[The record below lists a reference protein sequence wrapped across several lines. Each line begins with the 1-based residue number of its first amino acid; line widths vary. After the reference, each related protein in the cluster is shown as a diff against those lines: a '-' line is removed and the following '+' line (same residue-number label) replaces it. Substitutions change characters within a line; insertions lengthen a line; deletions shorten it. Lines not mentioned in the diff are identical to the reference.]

1 MYRLLDGPTWFH
13 LRYASFRMLK
23 RNTVLPPNRKDFPMF
38 PTNFLRYAS
47 FDSIDNEWK
56 ISAIWGLNAKIC
68 SIVLQ
73 MLLTNWSR
81 STRYLSN
88 YSNCFA
94 SCSSVGDVLISAN
107 LRKSRYALCNT
118 DIQLLNFNGWNRHQ
132 PQSRKPLQS
141 WWRLVVFLLIVS
153 RSYSVRSRA
162 LCLASLGR
170 CRKSRFRNLEVS
182 PCCCDG
188 LSPVCTTARC
198 LNHFT
203 YFRCIA

>member
-1 MYRLLDGPTWFH
+1 MYRLFDGPTWLY
-13 LRYASFRMLK
+13 LRYAIFRMLK
-23 RNTVLPPNRKDFPMF
+23 RNTVLPTNRKDFPMF
-38 PTNFLRYAS
+38 PKNVLRYAS

-56 ISAIWGLNAKIC
+56 ISAIWAWTHFKIC

-73 MLLTNWSR
+73 TLLTNWFH
-81 STRYLSN
+81 STLYLSN

-94 SCSSVGDVLISAN
+94 SCSSATRIFSSLISTVG
-107 LRKSRYALCNT
+107 T
-118 DIQLLNFNGWNRHQ
+118 DTSPSLESPCSLDQGW
-132 PQSRKPLQS
+132 SS
-141 WWRLVVFLLIVS
+141 SGFFFSFLIVS

-162 LCLASLGR
+162 LCLASLER

-188 LSPVCTTARC
+188 LSPVGTTARC